1 MKTAQRI
8 LLSLIFSVV
17 IFTVIISLSFTDLIP
32 AYTAL
37 IENLYLN
44 QPKSIF
50 VLILSGAFLALFLI
64 VFWGFSLGS
73 RKAKAI
79 REKIQKES
87 DSLFN
92 ELLAKLPLI
101 SLTELQKQLNYSKV
115 RFAGELKMQYC
126 KKSLRYVK
134 LIDETIE
141 SRWLQ
146 LESLLEAQKRV
157 ELESDETEGDEQLL
171 SEVDETVLNSIQTGI
186 ENQNSILPEKQLE
199 VSEQSES
206 INPLEII
213 EDLESV
219 EENAVSTEDNI
230 DLLEELESTESAEN
244 SQIDEIEEL
253 EELEELEEIDDLEE
267 LESIDE
273 TDSSKIHDP
282 YPELL
287 SMLNKR
293 PIYIATSNKTFISA
307 ETDDFATVDNIFAE
321 DLCLGTEYTCSYA
334 PFDEKFT
341 FIPVQL
347 DLQVSSEPG
356 KLLPLQDSGSFS
368 MTGFCSEKKI
378 SAELS
383 SDSNLAA
390 DSAIVEKDGI
400 YSISDNVSYQN
411 VVQDSSLKELVESI
425 LK

>member
-50 VLILSGAFLALFLI
+50 VLILSAAFLALFLI
-64 VFWGFSLGS
+64 VFLGFSLGS
-73 RKAKAI
+73 KKAKAI

>member
-1 MKTAQRI
+1 M
-8 LLSLIFSVV
+8 
-17 IFTVIISLSFTDLIP
+17 
-32 AYTAL
+32 
-37 IENLYLN
+37 
-44 QPKSIF
+44 
-50 VLILSGAFLALFLI
+50 
-64 VFWGFSLGS
+64 GFSLGS
-73 RKAKAI
+73 KKAKAI

-115 RFAGELKMQYC
+115 KFAGELKMQYC

-341 FIPVQL
+341 F
-347 DLQVSSEPG
+347 
-356 KLLPLQDSGSFS
+356 
-368 MTGFCSEKKI
+368 
-378 SAELS
+378 
-383 SDSNLAA
+383 
-390 DSAIVEKDGI
+390 
-400 YSISDNVSYQN
+400 
-411 VVQDSSLKELVESI
+411 
-425 LK
+425 

>member
-44 QPKSIF
+44 QSKSIF

-64 VFWGFSLGS
+64 VFLGFSLGS
-73 RKAKAI
+73 KKAKAI

-390 DSAIVEKDGI
+390 DSAIVEKDGV

>member
-8 LLSLIFSVV
+8 ILSFIFSVV

-32 AYTAL
+32 AYSAL
-37 IENLYLN
+37 IDNLYLTQSRIN
-44 QPKSIF
+44 F
-50 VLILSGAFLALFLI
+50 VLILSGVFLALFFI
-64 VFWGFSLGS
+64 VFLGFSLGTK
-73 RKAKAI
+73 KAKAI
-79 REKIQKES
+79 REKVQKES
-87 DSLFN
+87 DTLFN

-101 SLTELQKQLNYSKV
+101 SLNELQKQLNYSKI

-146 LESLLEAQKRV
+146 LDSLLEAQKRV
-157 ELESDETEGDEQLL
+157 ELESDEAESDEQLL

-186 ENQNSILPEKQLE
+186 EQQNAILPEEKLEQL
-199 VSEQSES
+199 EQSES
-206 INPLEII
+206 LNPLEII

-219 EENAVSTEDNI
+219 EQNTASEENI
-230 DLLEELESTESAEN
+230 DLIEELEATESAEN
-244 SQIDEIEEL
+244 TQAEEIEEL
-253 EELEELEEIDDLEE
+253 EELEELEEIDDVEELDSLEE
-267 LESIDE
+267 
-273 TDSSKIHDP
+273 TNQPKIHDP

-334 PFDEKFT
+334 PFDENFT

-347 DLQVSSEPG
+347 DLQVSSGPG
-356 KLLPLQDSGSFS
+356 KLLPLQDSGSFN

-378 SAELS
+378 LSELS
-383 SDSNLAA
+383 SDSDIAP
-390 DSAIVEKDGI
+390 DSAIVEKDGV
-400 YSISDNVSYQN
+400 YSISDNVSYRN

>member
-64 VFWGFSLGS
+64 VFLGFSLGS
-73 RKAKAI
+73 KKAKSI

-244 SQIDEIEEL
+244 SQVDEIEEL

-273 TDSSKIHDP
+273 MDSSKIHDP

-390 DSAIVEKDGI
+390 DSAIVEKDGV

>member
-1 MKTAQRI
+1 M
-8 LLSLIFSVV
+8 SLIFSVV

-64 VFWGFSLGS
+64 VFLGFSLGS
-73 RKAKAI
+73 KKAKAI

-126 KKSLRYVK
+126 KKSLQYVK

-244 SQIDEIEEL
+244 SQVDEIEEL

-390 DSAIVEKDGI
+390 DSAIVEKDGV

>member
-32 AYTAL
+32 AFTAL

-50 VLILSGAFLALFLI
+50 ILILSGAFLALFLI
-64 VFWGFSLGS
+64 VFLGFSLGS
-73 RKAKAI
+73 KKAKAI

-186 ENQNSILPEKQLE
+186 ENQNSILLEKQLE

-244 SQIDEIEEL
+244 SQVDEIEEL

-356 KLLPLQDSGSFS
+356 KLLPLQNSGSFS

-411 VVQDSSLKELVESI
+411 LVQDSSLKELVESI

>member
-32 AYTAL
+32 AFTAL

-50 VLILSGAFLALFLI
+50 ILILSGAFLALFLI
-64 VFWGFSLGS
+64 VFLGFSLGS
-73 RKAKAI
+73 KKAKAI

-244 SQIDEIEEL
+244 SQVDEIEEL

-334 PFDEKFT
+334 PFDEKFN

>member
-50 VLILSGAFLALFLI
+50 VLILSGAFLVLVLI
-64 VFWGFSLGS
+64 VFLGFSLGS
-73 RKAKAI
+73 KKAKAI
-79 REKIQKES
+79 CEKIQKES
-87 DSLFN
+87 DYLFN

>member
-44 QPKSIF
+44 QSKSIF

-64 VFWGFSLGS
+64 VFFGFSLGS
-73 RKAKAI
+73 KKTKAI

-101 SLTELQKQLNYSKV
+101 SLTDLQKQLNYSKV

-334 PFDEKFT
+334 PFDEMFT

>member
-50 VLILSGAFLALFLI
+50 ILILSGAFLVLFLI
-64 VFWGFSLGS
+64 VFLGFSLGS
-73 RKAKAI
+73 RKTKAI

-368 MTGFCSEKKI
+368 MTGFCSAKKI

-390 DSAIVEKDGI
+390 DSAIVEKDGV

>member
-64 VFWGFSLGS
+64 VFLGFSLGS
-73 RKAKAI
+73 KKAKAI

-390 DSAIVEKDGI
+390 DSAIVEKDGV

>member
-50 VLILSGAFLALFLI
+50 ILILSGAFLVLFLI
-64 VFWGFSLGS
+64 VFLGFSLGS
-73 RKAKAI
+73 RKTKAI

-390 DSAIVEKDGI
+390 DSAIVEKDGV